1 MVSEAQ
7 KKANKKYR
15 KSNKDKINELQ
26 LVLAK
31 RYYQSHKNE
40 VLEYKKKYYC
50 WKKISQE
57 FRNILLEN

>member
-15 KSNKDKINELQ
+15 KMNKEKINDLQ

-31 RYYQSHKNE
+31 RYYQSHRDE
-40 VLEYKKKYYC
+40 VLEYKRKYYC
-50 WKKISQE
+50 WKIISQQ
-57 FRNILLEN
+57 FRNILLEI